1 MSVRRAYLLVLVVW
15 IHLGDFAAAWAYQ
28 GGALPEVGWARVV
41 RDLTVILAACL
52 CLATV
57 RIARSLLLPFLI
69 YGVLILLSLAMSA
82 KGGVPPG
89 VLVGSFG
96 TLLIP
101 MLFFLVGYYCVRD
114 SADIQALV
122 ACHVIIACLS
132 AIFGAWDIHHTEFWT
147 QTIQFPDYM
156 ADVKGMVYGAEPET
170 GLPYNF
176 FIDLDQ
182 TRRAA
187 GLLAAPLAQG
197 MVLAVAGVL
206 VVAAIPARLTASR
219 AAVFLLILLGL
230 CAGVWMSGTR
240 GAMLAG
246 TIAVTGYL
254 MTNRASR
261 RHPLARLIAAAA
273 VVLAI
278 GLATRDVLEATI
290 NQTDGSSP
298 GHWAA
303 FQRNIDGLFQI
314 PVLGYGIGRQGPVA
328 AQASITNVG
337 GGEGAIFSIA
347 YQSGAAAALALLIFY
362 AVCLRR
368 LWRADREHQS
378 HFALAIFWLMIGF
391 ATTLVTSDHMLSVS
405 GSASLWLLTGGA
417 MRLLSRAQERPDAVA
432 EAVA

>member
-41 RDLTVILAACL
+41 RDMIVVLAACL

-57 RIARSLLLPFLI
+57 RIARSLLLPLLV
-69 YGVLILLSLAMSA
+69 YGLLILLSLATSA
-82 KGGVPPG
+82 NVGVSLG

-101 MLFFLVGYYCVRD
+101 MLFFLAGYYCVREPV
-114 SADIQALV
+114 DIHALV
-122 ACHVIIACLS
+122 ACLVTIACLS

-147 QTIQFPDYM
+147 HTMQFPAYM
-156 ADVKGMVYGAEPET
+156 ANVKGMVYGAEPET

-176 FIDLDQ
+176 FIDLEQ

-197 MVLAVAGVL
+197 MVLAVAAVL
-206 VVAAIPARLTASR
+206 VVAAVPARLTVSR
-219 AAVFLLILLGL
+219 AAIFLLILPGL

-240 GAMLAG
+240 GAMLVG
-246 TIAVTGYL
+246 MIAATGYL

-261 RHPLARLIAAAA
+261 RHPLARLIAAAS
-273 VVLAI
+273 VVLVI
-278 GLATRDVLEATI
+278 GFATRDVVEATI

-303 FQRNIDGLFQI
+303 FQRNIDGFFNI
-314 PVLGYGIGRQGPVA
+314 PVLGYGIGKQGPVA
-328 AQASITNVG
+328 AQASITDVG
-337 GGEGAIFSIA
+337 GGEGAFFSIA
-347 YQSGAAAALALLIFY
+347 YQCGVAAALALLIFY
-362 AVCLRR
+362 AVCLLR
-368 LWRADREHQS
+368 LWRADREYHS
-378 HFALAIFWLMIGF
+378 NFALATFWLMIGF
-391 ATTLVTSDHMLSVS
+391 ATTLLTSDHMLAVS
-405 GSASLWLLTGGA
+405 GSASLWLLTGGS
-417 MRLLSRAQERPDAVA
+417 MRLLSRAQQYPDATA
-432 EAVA
+432 EATA

>member
-1 MSVRRAYLLVLVVW
+1 MSVKRAYLLVLVVW
-15 IHLGDFAAAWAYQ
+15 IHLGDFAAAWVYQ

-41 RDLTVILAACL
+41 RDMTVILAACL

-69 YGVLILLSLAMSA
+69 YGLLIFLSLATSA
-82 KGGVPPG
+82 KSGVPIG

-114 SADIQALV
+114 PADIQALV
-122 ACHVIIACLS
+122 ACLVIIACLS

-147 QTIQFPDYM
+147 QTIQFPAYM

-206 VVAAIPARLTASR
+206 VVAAGPARLTASR
-219 AAVFLLILLGL
+219 VLIFLLILLGL

-246 TIAVTGYL
+246 TIALTGYL
-254 MTNRASR
+254 LTSRASR

-273 VVLAI
+273 VVLVI
-278 GLATRDVLEATI
+278 GLATRDVVDATI

-314 PVLGYGIGRQGPVA
+314 PALGYGIGRQGPVA
-328 AQASITNVG
+328 AQAAITNVG
-337 GGEGAIFSIA
+337 GGEGAVFSVA
-347 YQSGAAAALALLIFY
+347 YQSGVLAALALLIFY

-368 LWRADREHQS
+368 LWRADREHQA
-378 HFALAIFWLMIGF
+378 HLALAVFWLMIGF

-417 MRLLSRAQERPDAVA
+417 MRLLSRAQERPDAAA
-432 EAVA
+432 EAAA

>member
-1 MSVRRAYLLVLVVW
+1 
-15 IHLGDFAAAWAYQ
+15 
-28 GGALPEVGWARVV
+28 
-41 RDLTVILAACL
+41 
-52 CLATV
+52 
-57 RIARSLLLPFLI
+57 
-69 YGVLILLSLAMSA
+69 
-82 KGGVPPG
+82 
-89 VLVGSFG
+89 
-96 TLLIP
+96 

-114 SADIQALV
+114 AADIRALV
-122 ACHVIIACLS
+122 ACLVIIACLS
-132 AIFGAWDIHHTEFWT
+132 ATFGAWDIHHTEFWT
-147 QTIQFPDYM
+147 RTIQFPSYM
-156 ADVKGMVYGAEPET
+156 AEVKGMIYGAEPDT

-197 MVLAVAGVL
+197 MVLAVAAVL
-206 VVAAIPARLTASR
+206 LVAAGPARLTATHV
-219 AAVFLLILLGL
+219 AIFLLILLGL

-246 TIAVTGYL
+246 TIALTGYL
-254 MTNRASR
+254 MTSRALR
-261 RHPLARLIAAAA
+261 RHPLARLTVAAA
-273 VVLAI
+273 VVLVI
-278 GLATRDVLEATI
+278 GLATRDVVDATI

-303 FQRNIDGLFQI
+303 LRRNIDGLFQI
-314 PVLGYGIGRQGPVA
+314 PVVGYGIGRQGPIA

-337 GGEGAIFSIA
+337 GGEGAVFSIA
-347 YQSGAAAALALLIFY
+347 YQSGVLAALALLIFY

-368 LWRADREHQS
+368 LWFADREHQA
-378 HFALAIFWLMIGF
+378 HFALAIFWLMIGL

-432 EAVA
+432 EAGA